1 MKLLAKI
8 FERTRPPAEGP
19 SVVHC
24 SPPTLPEGEEDDRL
38 DHEELE
44 HRVVRN
50 EQLARGEVEEE
61 ERVQRQ
67 ADRDVVDDG
76 DVQVA
81 ARHAGRGKEDGL
93 KKNKKIKRMF
103 SCVALGK
110 TKKCVNYTQSVE
122 VTTQEFM

>member
-1 MKLLAKI
+1 MAKI

-67 ADRDVVDDG
+67 ADGDVVDDG

-93 KKNKKIKRMF
+93 KKKKRLKGRLA
-103 SCVALGK
+103 VWH
-110 TKKCVNYTQSVE
+110 
-122 VTTQEFM
+122 

>member
-1 MKLLAKI
+1 M
-8 FERTRPPAEGP
+8 
-19 SVVHC
+19 
-24 SPPTLPEGEEDDRL
+24 PEGEEDDRL

-67 ADRDVVDDG
+67 ADGDVVDDG

-93 KKNKKIKRMF
+93 KKKKKIKRMF

-110 TKKCVNYTQSVE
+110 KKMCVNYSQ
-122 VTTQEFM
+122 